1 MMPDAPEEIISAIEE
16 KLKVIEPLTTM
27 LDKGMTQEDIL
38 NELVGDFDPHILDKI
53 PVEYYCNCSKERV
66 EKALISIGKDEIQDI
81 IENEGSTSLHCH
93 FCNKDYE
100 FSKEE
105 LEEALEGKSKEC
117 RDIQE
122 EIGKELSRILKNVN
136 IWPNEELSLLTV

>member
-1 MMPDAPEEIISAIEE
+1 
-16 KLKVIEPLTTM
+16 M

-53 PVEYYCNCSKERV
+53 PVEYYSNCSKERV

-93 FCNKDYE
+93 F
-100 FSKEE
+100 
-105 LEEALEGKSKEC
+105 
-117 RDIQE
+117 
-122 EIGKELSRILKNVN
+122 
-136 IWPNEELSLLTV
+136 

>member
-105 LEEALEGKSKEC
+105 LEALLK
-117 RDIQE
+117 
-122 EIGKELSRILKNVN
+122 RI
-136 IWPNEELSLLTV
+136 